1 MGASSSKPH
10 HEVVIIGGGIA
21 GLHTAFRLI
30 EAGITDIK
38 LYEGRGALGGR
49 VQTTKNK
56 DGKVLFNDF
65 AWRIGEGNKR
75 MLALAEELGV
85 ELREQKSV
93 ASAKHEPRGSHC
105 ESCADDS
112 SATRAES
119 HTTPDG

>member
-1 MGASSSKPH
+1 MFWLLKHPLKQ
-10 HEVVIIGGGIA
+10 IGGGIA

-75 MLALAEELGV
+75 MLALAEELG
-85 ELREQKSV
+85 KSL
-93 ASAKHEPRGSHC
+93 AAACK
-105 ESCADDS
+105 
-112 SATRAES
+112 RAELLA
-119 HTTPDG
+119 T